1 MIISYIHKSSKDIV
15 MKHTLKF
22 NIYSIVAALVAIGTF
37 TSCEK
42 EKTINS
48 NISTV
53 KELYYPEVG
62 KYFKLQPATSA
73 VVNFEWSA
81 ARAEDGSLV
90 MYEVAFDTVGGDFQR
105 PIYTVASNGNGVQN
119 SLSLSHKVL
128 NSIAS
133 KAGIQPS
140 TSGSLQWTVIASKG
154 LNEKRAD
161 SSRVIVIERP
171 AGFTEIPANV
181 FVTGAA
187 SEGGADLAKAT
198 PMKLGADGVF
208 EVFTKLKDGAFFF
221 ADRNS
226 GTPVTYSIQGTRM
239 QEGGENQQTGEK
251 LYRIRLDFANA
262 AAEMIEITDAGVF
275 ASAYNRSIGKL
286 TYAGNGTWEAKNVPI
301 AYFDFG
307 SWKDDRFKFQFL
319 TADAGGTA
327 GTMYYGSVNQSNS
340 TPPDANTPA
349 AYYRVVPVDNSQ
361 WDYTYKYP
369 AGSDGKTGDF
379 TLKLGAKE
387 DYSYQ
392 LTVH

>member
-1 MIISYIHKSSKDIV
+1 MIR
-15 MKHTLKF
+15 TFKF
-22 NIYSIVAALVAIGTF
+22 PIYNILAALLAIGTF
-37 TSCEK
+37 ASCEK
-42 EKTINS
+42 DETINS

-62 KYFKLQPATSA
+62 KYYKLQPATSA
-73 VVNFEWSA
+73 VVNFEWSP

-90 MYEVAFDTVGGDFQR
+90 MYEVAFDTIGGDFQR
-105 PIYTVASNGNGVQN
+105 PIYTVASNSNGVQN

-128 NSIAS
+128 NSVAS

-140 TSGSLQWTVIASKG
+140 TAGSLQWTVIASKG

-181 FVTGAA
+181 FITGAA
-187 SEGGADLAKAT
+187 TEGGTDLAAAKA
-198 PMKLGADGVF
+198 MKLGADGVF
-208 EVFTKLKDGAFFF
+208 EIFTRLKDGAFTF

-226 GTPVTYSIQGTRM
+226 GTPVTYSMQGNRL
-239 QEGGENQQTGEK
+239 QEGGENQQTGDK
-251 LYRIRLDFANA
+251 IYRIRLDFANA
-262 AAEMIEITDAGVF
+262 AAEMIEITDVGVF
-275 ASAYNRSIGKL
+275 ASAYNKVVGKL
-286 TYAGNGTWEAKNVPI
+286 AYAGNGTWTAQGVPI

-307 SWKDDRFKFQFL
+307 SWKDDRFKFQFS
-319 TADAGGTA
+319 TVDAGGTA
-327 GTMYYGSVNQSNS
+327 GAIYYGSVNQSNS

-349 AYYRVVPVDNSQ
+349 AYYNVVPVDNSQ
-361 WDYTYKYP
+361 WDFTYKYP

-379 TLKLGAKE
+379 TLQLNAQE

>member
-1 MIISYIHKSSKDIV
+1 MIRTISFK
-15 MKHTLKF
+15 
-22 NIYSIVAALVAIGTF
+22 IYSILAAVMAVGAF

-42 EKTINS
+42 DDTINT

-62 KYFKLQPATSA
+62 KYYKLQPATNA

-81 ARAEDGSLV
+81 AKAEDGSLV
-90 MYEVAFDTVGGDFQR
+90 MYEVAFDTVGGDFSH
-105 PIYTVASNGNGVQN
+105 PIYRVASNGNGVQN

-128 NSIAS
+128 NSLAS

-140 TSGSLQWTVIASKG
+140 TSGSLQWTVFASKG

-161 SSRVIVIERP
+161 AAREIVLERP

-181 FVTGAA
+181 FVTGEA
-187 SEGGADLAKAT
+187 SEGGADLAKAV
-198 PMKLGADGVF
+198 PMKLGVDGVF
-208 EVFTKLKDGAFFF
+208 EIFTRLNNGKYYFV
-221 ADRNS
+221 DRTS
-226 GTPVTYSIQGTRM
+226 GTPATYSILGTRV
-239 QEGGENQQTGEK
+239 QEGGENKVTGDK
-251 LYRIRLDFANA
+251 IYRIRLDFANA
-262 AAEMIEITDAGVF
+262 AAEMTEITGVGVF
-275 ASAYNRSIGKL
+275 ASAYNKVVGNL
-286 TYAGNGTWEAKNVPI
+286 TYNGSGTWSATNVPI

-307 SWKDDRFKFQFL
+307 SWKDDRFKFQFQI
-319 TADAGGTA
+319 ADESGTA

-349 AYYRVVPVDNSQ
+349 AYFQVVPVDNSQ

-369 AGSDGKTGDF
+369 GGSDGKMGDF
-379 TLKLGAKE
+379 TLHLNAKK
-387 DYSYQ
+387 DYSYE